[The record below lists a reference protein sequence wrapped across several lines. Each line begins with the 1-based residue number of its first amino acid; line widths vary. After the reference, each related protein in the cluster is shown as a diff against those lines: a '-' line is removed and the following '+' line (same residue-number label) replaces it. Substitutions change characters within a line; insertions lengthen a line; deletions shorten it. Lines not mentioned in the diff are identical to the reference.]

1 MILLLKSVF
10 WSALFIVFYSY
21 LGYGLLIWIW
31 IKIRSFFSQ
40 PVPLIPQDKYEPEVT
55 LVVAAYNEELFI
67 ERKLQNTFELDYPKD
82 KLKLIFVA
90 DGSNDR
96 TAEMIARYP
105 RIQLLYKPEREGKVA
120 AINRAMKHV
129 MTPIVIFCDA
139 NTLLNKECIRE
150 IVKHYCDE
158 KVGGVAGEK
167 KIVDQSGDQ
176 NAAGAGEGIYWK
188 YESILKSLDAKF
200 YSVVGA
206 AGELFSIRTA
216 LFEETHPNILL
227 DDFIISMKIC
237 QRGYKVMY
245 EPGAYAMEAPSL
257 TMKDEQ
263 KRKIRISAGAFQ
275 SVILLKDLLNIF
287 RYGRLSL
294 LYISHRVFR
303 WICCPILLPI
313 IFITNAFLF
322 FINAGALYKG
332 LFLLQCV
339 FYALAILGWIF
350 ALRNLK
356 IKILYVPYYFVFMN
370 AALYAGFFR
379 FLGNKQTVL
388 WEKANRKV

>member
-21 LGYGLLIWIW
+21 LGYGILIWIW
-31 IKIRSFFSQ
+31 ISIRSLFQ
-40 PVPLIPQDKYEPEVT
+40 KPIKPGTGNQYEPEVT
-55 LVVAAYNEELFI
+55 LIVATYNEELFI
-67 ERKLQNTFELDYPKD
+67 EKKVQNTFELEYPKN

-96 TAEMIARYP
+96 TAELIAQYP
-105 RIQLLYKPEREGKVA
+105 QIQLLYKPEREGKVA
-120 AINRAMKHV
+120 AINRAMKYV
-129 MTPIVIFCDA
+129 TTPIVIFCDA

-150 IVKHYCDE
+150 IVKHYQDE

-167 KIVDQSGDQ
+167 KIVDQSDDQ

-188 YESILKSLDAKF
+188 YESTLKSLDAKF

-206 AGELFSIRTA
+206 AGELFSIRTE
-216 LFEETHPNILL
+216 LFEETNPGILL
-227 DDFIISMKIC
+227 DDFIISMRIC

-245 EPGAYAMEAPSL
+245 EPDAYAMEAPSM

-275 SVILLKDLLNIF
+275 SVIILKELLNIF

-303 WICCPILLPI
+303 WIFCPVLLPT
-313 IFITNAFLF
+313 IFITNALLLMFE
-322 FINAGALYKG
+322 AGQLYTV
-332 LFLLQCV
+332 LFLLQSI
-339 FYALAILGWIF
+339 FYLLAIVGWLF

-356 IKILYVPYYFVFMN
+356 IKVLYVPYYFVFMN

-388 WEKANRKV
+388 WEKANRKL